1 MKGGASQ
8 SSMYTWTIKNTKEDA
23 MLDKTQMQEI
33 QDLKLRG
40 YTKSEI
46 RTYYEQQGR
55 RPPSRPTISKYYD
68 MDVVPED
75 PGAKLSKEKVFDIS
89 PFKETI
95 IAILEDNSRKD
106 FCISSVYDVLEEKF
120 IENGDLET
128 LPGNEQTLRNYV
140 HYLEESGQINTSEE
154 RRRVYDHVFDTP
166 PGEQMLIDFGEVTL
180 SKKPSIHF
188 ICLLLR
194 YSRLLCV
201 YAQDHKYNATEAC
214 QAIYRSFCRLGGR
227 PSVLVID

>member
-1 MKGGASQ
+1 
-8 SSMYTWTIKNTKEDA
+8 
-23 MLDKTQMQEI
+23 MLDKKQMQEI

-46 RTYYEQQGR
+46 LAYYKEQGVK
-55 RPPSRPTISKYYD
+55 PPSRPTISKYYD

-75 PGAKLSKEKVFDIS
+75 PGHKLSKDKAFDVS
-89 PFKETI
+89 PFKEAI
-95 IAILEDNSRKD
+95 LAILESNSRKD
-106 FCISSVYDVLEEKF
+106 YCISSVYDVLEEKF
-120 IENGDLET
+120 IENGEYKS
-128 LPGNEQTLRNYV
+128 LPGNEQTLRNFV
-140 HYLEESGQINTSEE
+140 HYLEKTGQIGMGEE
-154 RRRVYDHVFDTP
+154 HRRIYDHVFDTP

-180 SKKPSIHF
+180 SKKATIHF

-214 QAIYRSFCRLGGR
+214 QAIYRSFCKMQGR
-227 PSVLVID
+227 PSVLVIDQVAVFVASYTYC